1 MSSTRRLFLALWL
14 VTAQCIHINL
24 GGKGQSKLCF
34 PRCCPTSTVARG
46 SHEVVVEPKV
56 HQDAIDVQVENGDPA
71 VARAALR
78 SANGHTETEAIVPQ
92 HASATTS
99 AEAPRRSQ
107 SAEAS
112 SDDSVQTALETLS
125 GDVSTEAPRGT
136 ASVASD
142 DSTQSPDDWGHHPGS
157 RLGLDIGGTL
167 TKLIFFDANKRPSWC
182 KGEISKFIR
191 EKREAGERGFDD
203 EPVEIQIGDISGT
216 FYFIMFPTKDLENG
230 TIDFVE
236 DAGFYKQFGIESI
249 YAAGGGSFK
258 HAQVFQESLGL
269 RLKPVDELGV
279 VVRGISFMVTR
290 SDQQLKKMS
299 VM

>member
-1 MSSTRRLFLALWL
+1 MSSTCRLLLALWL

-24 GGKGQSKLCF
+24 GGKGQSRLSCFF
-34 PRCCPTSTVARG
+34 PRCCRTSTVERD
-46 SHEVVVEPKV
+46 SHEVVDPKKV
-56 HQDAIDVQVENGDPA
+56 THEAKSGDVENGDPA
-71 VARAALR
+71 VARAI
-78 SANGHTETEAIVPQ
+78 ETQTILPQ
-92 HASATTS
+92 HASATAS
-99 AEAPRRSQ
+99 VEAPRRSQ

-112 SDDSVQTALETLS
+112 SDDSVQTILEKWS
-125 GDVSTEAPRGT
+125 GVVSAEAPKGS

-167 TKLIFFDANKRPSWC
+167 TKLIFFDATKRPSWC
-182 KGEISKFIR
+182 KGQISKFIR
-191 EKREAGERGFDD
+191 EKRDAGERGFDD

-299 VM
+299 VI